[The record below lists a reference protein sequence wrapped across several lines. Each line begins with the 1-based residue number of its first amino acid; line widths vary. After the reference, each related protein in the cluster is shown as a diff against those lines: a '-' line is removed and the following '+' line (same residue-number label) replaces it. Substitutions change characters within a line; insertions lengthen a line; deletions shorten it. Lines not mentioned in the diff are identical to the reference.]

1 MDSKKVIEKLIK
13 IAENQQKI
21 ITKLAQQAG
30 LPPDSLPTS
39 QVSMSGGQH
48 QAPPSPPSP
57 QDLKPRTLP
66 HQDLQS
72 MVLGANPKLSGAV
85 ASIAYAGPGQIN
97 VSFKPGQAT
106 QPNYDAV
113 LATVQKLEN
122 DQKIQPAG
130 HKVHV
135 A

>member
-1 MDSKKVIEKLIK
+1 MDSKKVLEKLLK

-21 ITKLAQQAG
+21 ITKLAQA

-39 QVSMSGGQH
+39 QVSMTGGH
-48 QAPPSPPSP
+48 SQAPASQPPP
-57 QDLKPRTLP
+57 QDLKPKSVQ
-66 HQDLQS
+66 HQDLQT
-72 MVLGANPKLSGAV
+72 MVLGADPKLGGAI
-85 ASIAYAGPGQIN
+85 ASIAYGGPGQIN
-97 VSFKPGQAT
+97 VSFKPNQAT
-106 QPNYDAV
+106 QANYNAV

-122 DQKIQPAG
+122 EQKIQPAG

>member
-21 ITKLAQQAG
+21 IVKLAQQAG

-39 QVSMSGGQH
+39 QVSMTEGQH
-48 QAPPSPPSP
+48 APTPTQPPP
-57 QDLKPRTLP
+57 QDLKPRTLT
-66 HQDLQS
+66 HQSLQA
-72 MVLGANPKLSGAV
+72 MVLGANPKLSNAV

-122 DQKIQPAG
+122 EQKIQPAG
-130 HKVHV
+130 HRVSV